1 MAKYDQKYCEDE
13 ITTFLNENDLWR
25 LYKPS
30 FIKTGHGSYNSSK
43 YYADF
48 LMKNGYVNKFEEISP
63 VKRGNEYLLDHSKC
77 EFKQTKKGTWTEKNS
92 IKKIVKQKRYI
103 KELGVP
109 FDFQIPLKRVSKE
122 ENEKNSDFGEI
133 DLLVDSKRGT
143 VYMVE
148 AKKIDT
154 KQDTALS
161 AIIEIVTY
169 YYQLGE
175 DGRNK
180 ILKEAAEKYKCNAK
194 KIKMAVLFFLRS
206 KPADDI
212 KNPELKNVLEL
223 AKKLDVKIV
232 IADPNELGF

>member
-13 ITTFLNENDLWR
+13 ITAFLKEDELWR
-25 LYKPS
+25 LYKKS

-43 YYADF
+43 YHADF
-48 LMKNGYVNKFEEISP
+48 LIKKGWLNKFAEIKP
-63 VKRGNEYLLDHSKC
+63 VRRKNEYLLDHSKC
-77 EFKQTKKGTWTEKNS
+77 TFKPTKKGTWTEKNS
-92 IKKIVKQKRYI
+92 IKKIVKEKRYI

-122 ENEKNSDFGEI
+122 KNEKNSDFGEI

-143 VYMVE
+143 IYMVE

-194 KIKMAVLFFLRS
+194 KIKMAVLFFLGS
-206 KPADDI
+206 KPADDV
-212 KNPELKNVLEL
+212 KNPELKEL

-232 IADPNELGF
+232 IADPEELGF

>member
-13 ITTFLNENDLWR
+13 ITTFLNENGLWR

-48 LMKNGYVNKFEEISP
+48 LMKNGYVNKFKEINS
-63 VKRGNEYLLDHSKC
+63 VKRENEYLLDHSKC

-92 IKKIVKQKRYI
+92 LKKIVKEKRYI

-109 FDFQIPLKRVSKE
+109 FDFQIPLKNVSKE
-122 ENEKNSDFGEI
+122 ENKKYSDYGEI

-143 VYMVE
+143 IYMVE

-169 YYQLGE
+169 YYQLGK

-194 KIKMAVLFFLRS
+194 KIKMAVLFFSRS
-206 KPADDI
+206 KPAKDI
-212 KNPELKNVLEL
+212 KNSELKNVLEL

-232 IADPNELGF
+232 IADPEELGF

>member
-48 LMKNGYVNKFEEISP
+48 LMKNGYVNKFEEINS
-63 VKRGNEYLLDHSKC
+63 VERENEYLLDHSKC

-92 IKKIVKQKRYI
+92 LKKIVKEKRDI

-109 FDFQIPLKRVSKE
+109 FDFQIPLKNVSKE
-122 ENEKNSDFGEI
+122 ENKKYSDYGEI

-143 VYMVE
+143 IYMVE

-154 KQDTALS
+154 EQDTALS

-169 YYQLGE
+169 YYQLGK

-194 KIKMAVLFFLRS
+194 KIKMAVLFFSRS
-206 KPADDI
+206 KPANDI
-212 KNPELKNVLEL
+212 KNSELKNVLEL